1 MKSVL
6 SAAALALLVTTG
18 AHAADMAARP
28 YTKAPVVERVYG
40 WTGLYVGGT
49 AGYGW
54 GTTHQFDGTLRSA
67 LFDYNGFVGG
77 ATLGHNWQAGVVVLG
92 FETDISYTE
101 IKGAIAD
108 GAGWGCG
115 FPTTSCHNEVHW
127 FGTARG
133 RLGYAFDRFLP
144 YITGGLAYGRV
155 YGDYTSCAVQC
166 IESTRT
172 GWTAG
177 AGLEWAFTSNWSA
190 KIEYLHV
197 DLGDF
202 SVTAGGNTLGV
213 STAFDVVRGGINY
226 RFDWSS
232 APLVAKN

>member
-6 SAAALALLVTTG
+6 TAATLAILAST
-18 AHAADMAARP
+18 AAQSADMAARP
-28 YTKAPVVERVYG
+28 LTKAPVVDRLYS

-54 GTTHQFDGTLRSA
+54 GRTRQIDDTRSSPE
-67 LFDYNGFVGG
+67 FDYEGFVGG
-77 ATLGHNWQAGVVVLG
+77 GTLGYNWQAGAVVLG
-92 FETDISYTE
+92 FETDISYAD

-108 GAGWGCG
+108 GPGWGCG
-115 FPTTSCHNEVHW
+115 FPTTSCHNEVQW

-133 RLGYAFDRFLP
+133 RLGYALDRFLP

-155 YGDYTSCAVQC
+155 YGDFTSCSLQC

-177 AGLEWAFTSNWSA
+177 AGLEWAFASSWSA
-190 KIEYLHV
+190 KVEYLRV
-197 DLGDF
+197 DLGEF
-202 SVTAGGNTLGV
+202 SVTSGGNTLGV
-213 STAFDVVRGGINY
+213 VTTFDVVRAGINY
-226 RFDWSS
+226 KFDWGG
-232 APLVAKN
+232 APLVAKY